1 MALGVA
7 RAVSP
12 PASLAHRRV
21 SAPASSPSRVVPSR
35 PPPASPPRRTRAA
48 RLRALGVARPA
59 AENRGDARRRG
70 ARPRASR
77 PHLRGDDA
85 EDAEDAADADD
96 ADADDDA
103 PAPSAR
109 PTHLS
114 RSTPTPPPPAR
125 PARPEPPFFP
135 SPSSPLVR
143 RVRLAASAEDAFVRV
158 ALLVSGAFVLAAACA
173 SLALSGL
180 LFAMGVKETAYE
192 AFAAWT
198 NFSPVE
204 LVTAAVGALDRF
216 LFGMVCLV
224 FGLGS
229 FELFLARSNREGEV
243 RDERLRTLSW
253 LTVTSVDDLE
263 QKVGEIIVAV
273 MVVNLVRE
281 RRRERRV
288 RAASARRRA
297 LSSSFSRA
305 FEGRRA
311 RCFPSRRDV
320 GFPLFSVRLT
330 QLCRPPPR
338 SRPAAQLEMSLH
350 MKYSKALDLVWAS
363 LAALASAAA
372 LALLHWSAGSRHGR

>member
-1 MALGVA
+1 MALGVV

-21 SAPASSPSRVVPSR
+21 SAPASSPSRVFPWR

-85 EDAEDAADADD
+85 EDAEDAEDAADAD
-96 ADADDDA
+96 DADDDA

-114 RSTPTPPPPAR
+114 RSTPTPPPPA
-125 PARPEPPFFP
+125 PPFFP

-216 LFGMVCLV
+216 LLGMVCLV
-224 FGLGS
+224 FGLGA

-243 RDERLRTLSW
+243 RDERLRKLSW
-253 LTVTSVDDLE
+253 LTVTNFSHT
-263 QKVGEIIVAV
+263 AV
-273 MVVNLVRE
+273 SSPAPLAPR
-281 RRRERRV
+281 
-288 RAASARRRA
+288 RAA
-297 LSSSFSRA
+297 
-305 FEGRRA
+305 
-311 RCFPSRRDV
+311 
-320 GFPLFSVRLT
+320 
-330 QLCRPPPR
+330 
-338 SRPAAQLEMSLH
+338 
-350 MKYSKALDLVWAS
+350 
-363 LAALASAAA
+363 
-372 LALLHWSAGSRHGR
+372 

>member
-21 SAPASSPSRVVPSR
+21 SAPASSPSRVFPWR

-85 EDAEDAADADD
+85 EDAEDAEDA

-114 RSTPTPPPPAR
+114 RSTPTPP
-125 PARPEPPFFP
+125 PPFFP

-192 AFAAWT
+192 ALAAWT

-216 LFGMVCLV
+216 LLGMVCLV
-224 FGLGS
+224 FGLGA

-243 RDERLRTLSW
+243 RDERLRKLSW

-297 LSSSFSRA
+297 LSRAFSRA
-305 FEGRRA
+305 FFEGRRA

-320 GFPLFSVRLT
+320 GFPPFFSSARVRLT